1 MKEKNRNLVPRHKRL
16 SRQARLKVGKKF
28 IEQYQGK
35 KLVAGYRKWFAVSSL
50 CAAIELKMLG
60 QDISDQL
67 IEQYRNE
74 EAKKAE
80 RRKTKS
86 VQAMEENPPFES
98 DYYFSYIAG
107 YTSNGV
113 PYGITWEEWDKI
125 EDPEGESYR
134 RAIGQ
139 VTEKDNLNEMPF

>member
-1 MKEKNRNLVPRHKRL
+1 MKKTNKYLGPRHKRL
-16 SRQARLKVGKKF
+16 SRQARLQVGKKF

-35 KLVAGYRKWFAVSSL
+35 KLIAGYRKWFAVSSL

-80 RRKTKS
+80 CRTMKKAKT
-86 VQAMEENPPFES
+86 MEEERPFES

-134 RAIGQ
+134 RLIGQ
-139 VTEKDNLNEMPF
+139 ATKVKLDEMPF